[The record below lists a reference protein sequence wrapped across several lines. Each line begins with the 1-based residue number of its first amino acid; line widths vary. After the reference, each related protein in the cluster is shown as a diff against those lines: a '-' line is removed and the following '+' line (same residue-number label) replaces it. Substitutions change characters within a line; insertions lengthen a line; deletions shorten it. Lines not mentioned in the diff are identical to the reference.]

1 MLPRPDDAA
10 PSSTGSAGQGSLAV
24 THESFDAR
32 FRDLRFLE
40 GAGPCA
46 VDAPASDFGS
56 CDWIYGCLRSMPDW
70 FDRYVASGANIRDQP
85 SSYGVPGETA
95 VHLVLDRITSVVHT
109 GEADTMVRTAH
120 PVPAPLATDSLTRSF
135 GCFAAGTAIATERGP
150 VPIESLDADTL
161 VHTVRDGRLKPIV
174 WTGHRTIDCRRHP
187 RPSRVWPIRICAS
200 AFGPNLPQQDLLLS
214 PDHAVYWI
222 DALIPIRCLVNERT
236 ITQTPVTEVTYFHL
250 ELAQHDVILA
260 DGLPAETYLDTGP
273 DAVFHG
279 HGSPISLYPDLASR
293 LWDAKACAPLLVT
306 GPVIDS
312 LRQWLGI
319 TASRHQAAVAMK
331 TNPPGKRTAKSA

>member
-135 GCFAAGTAIATERGP
+135 GVLRCRNGDRHRTWPRPDRKPRRGHSGPYSARWTPQADRLDRTPAPSTVAAIPDRHGSGRSASARRLS
-150 VPIESLDADTL
+150 VPI
-161 VHTVRDGRLKPIV
+161 
-174 WTGHRTIDCRRHP
+174 CRSGTCCCLRITPFIGSTHLS
-187 RPSRVWPIRICAS
+187 RYAAWSMSAPSRR
-200 AFGPNLPQQDLLLS
+200 
-214 PDHAVYWI
+214 
-222 DALIPIRCLVNERT
+222 RR
-236 ITQTPVTEVTYFHL
+236 
-250 ELAQHDVILA
+250 
-260 DGLPAETYLDTGP
+260 
-273 DAVFHG
+273 
-279 HGSPISLYPDLASR
+279 SR
-293 LWDAKACAPLLVT
+293 
-306 GPVIDS
+306 
-312 LRQWLGI
+312 R
-319 TASRHQAAVAMK
+319 
-331 TNPPGKRTAKSA
+331 